1 MYFGMVIFK
10 NNGNYNFETV
20 QFETNGTDHDTNGG
34 EFVDLNGDG
43 LLDVVLSGQIYNT
56 GGGYDVQK
64 ISNAI
69 YINNGNDQFTRLS
82 DYDDVVWQLNESR
95 VPGQVV
101 GENYQI
107 TSWGVTNEEN
117 PQLFFVGQDQLFY
130 QDSPMPNAII
140 SFAEFD
146 FA

>member
-1 MYFGMVIFK
+1 
-10 NNGNYNFETV
+10 
-20 QFETNGTDHDTNGG
+20 
-34 EFVDLNGDG
+34 
-43 LLDVVLSGQIYNT
+43 
-56 GGGYDVQK
+56 
-64 ISNAI
+64 
-69 YINNGNDQFTRLS
+69 
-82 DYDDVVWQLNESR
+82 

-107 TSWGVTNEEN
+107 TSWGVTNEEH

-130 QDSPMPNAII
+130 QESPMPNAII